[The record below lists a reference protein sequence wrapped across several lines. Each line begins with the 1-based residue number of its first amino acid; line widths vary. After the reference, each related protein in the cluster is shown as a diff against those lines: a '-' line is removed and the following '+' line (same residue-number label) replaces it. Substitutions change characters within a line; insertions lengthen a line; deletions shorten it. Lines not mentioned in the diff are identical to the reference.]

1 MAVIGRRSFFF
12 AALLLPAVAVPVAA
26 DESADIRR
34 ALSDV
39 ASALSVSNAEQ
50 AMEPFDK
57 DAFDGYDKL
66 SSFFQGLTGAY
77 QVDSQIDVT
86 SEDSTETSAT
96 LEVHWVLTLTDP
108 ATNLDQRRTG
118 DITVKL
124 AKKKNSWRIVGFTP
138 IGLFD
143 PQMAR

>member
-1 MAVIGRRSFFF
+1 VFPRRSFLF
-12 AALLLPAVAVPVAA
+12 AALLAPAWALPAAA
-26 DESADIRR
+26 DQSADIRR
-34 ALSDV
+34 TLSDV
-39 ASALSVSNAEQ
+39 ASALSVSNPEQ

-57 DAFDGYDKL
+57 AAFDVYDKL
-66 SSFFQGLTGAY
+66 SSFFQGLTAAY

-86 SEDSTETSAT
+86 NEDSTETAAT

-124 AKKKNSWRIVGFTP
+124 ARKKNAWRIVGFTP
-138 IGLFD
+138 ISLFD
-143 PQMAR
+143 PQMPR